1 MLAMLLKATRLPD
14 LINKPVS
21 SYAFLSILSVFVL
34 TVSVLVNWDLPVH
47 AQTPISVN
55 FLTYQNPTEGYSIQ
69 YPSDWEVTGNGI
81 SDAVIRFS
89 PSDVSELSLIVTTTK
104 PAPYL
109 DIVTMTVKNTTSQQ
123 LLQEKLL
130 FDSVHKI
137 PFRKTNVTVGE
148 NSGIKNEYLV
158 GNTYSF
164 EVLIIGNGKLYT
176 LAYNDDSL
184 NVPKTLPV
192 INKMVE
198 SFQFIP

>member
-1 MLAMLLKATRLPD
+1 MNIPAMIA
-14 LINKPVS
+14 IS
-21 SYAFLSILSVFVL
+21 FFIWI
-34 TVSVLVNWDLPVH
+34 NWDLPVN
-47 AQTPISVN
+47 AQTPSSIS

-130 FDSVHKI
+130 DKI

-148 NSGIKNEYLV
+148 NSGIKNEYFY
-158 GNTYSF
+158 GKIYSF
-164 EVLIIGNGKLYT
+164 EVFIIGNGKLYT
-176 LAYNDDSL
+176 LAYNDESL
-184 NVPKTLPV
+184 NVPKTLPIV
-192 INKMVE
+192 NKMVD
-198 SFQFIP
+198 SFRFIP